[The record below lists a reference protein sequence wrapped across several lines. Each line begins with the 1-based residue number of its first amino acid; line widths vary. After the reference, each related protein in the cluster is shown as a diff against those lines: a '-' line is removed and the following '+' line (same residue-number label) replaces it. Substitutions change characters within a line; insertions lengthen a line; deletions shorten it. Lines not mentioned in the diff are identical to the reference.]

1 LHKGKLYTTGSI
13 KDISKGGLLT
23 QLLVQ
28 RAITI
33 YDKLELKIALFDTS
47 GGDLVNSVHGELLR
61 IEHNAMQADKKT
73 GYYAFKF
80 VSLDQTQ
87 IKFIETLTEW
97 LEQKAAN
104 E

>member
-1 LHKGKLYTTGSI
+1 
-13 KDISKGGLLT
+13 
-23 QLLVQ
+23 
-28 RAITI
+28 
-33 YDKLELKIALFDTS
+33 
-47 GGDLVNSVHGELLR
+47 
-61 IEHNAMQADKKT
+61 MQADKKT